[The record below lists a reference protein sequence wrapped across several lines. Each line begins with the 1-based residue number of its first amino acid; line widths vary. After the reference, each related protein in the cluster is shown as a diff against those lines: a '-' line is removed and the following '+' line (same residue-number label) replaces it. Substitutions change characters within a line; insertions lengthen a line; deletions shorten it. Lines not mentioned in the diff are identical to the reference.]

1 MTPAKPLPL
10 ETPVTSTM
18 SPASNRSPIE
28 KTWPTVTSST
38 LSTRNSRIVATL
50 GRSLSWPVSGLFS
63 FLETSV
69 PIWTAV

>member
-1 MTPAKPLPL
+1 MWPAKPLPL
-10 ETPVTSTM
+10 ETPVTSTW
-18 SPASNRSPIE
+18 SPAANRSLSE
-28 KTWPTVTSST
+28 KVWPTVKSST

-63 FLETSV
+63 FLLTSV